1 MALEGCALKTEY
13 ILNESMERVLGIL
26 TPSNRLVMRV
36 ALHTGLR
43 VGDILQLQP
52 HQLRRQFYVTEQK
65 TGKRRRVNLT
75 DDLIQELLAH
85 SGKTWVFPHRLDP
98 ARHRT
103 RQAVWADVKRA
114 AVAYRLPANVAPH
127 TARKMYAVDLLER
140 YGDIERVRRALNHS
154 SSSVTVLYAC
164 ADKLVRQ
171 GRRKKGRSW

>member
-1 MALEGCALKTEY
+1 
-13 ILNESMERVLGIL
+13 MERVLGVL

-43 VGDILQLQP
+43 VGDILALRP
-52 HQLRRQFYVTEQK
+52 VQLRRQFYVTESK

-75 DDLIQELLAH
+75 DDLLADLLEH
-85 SGKTWVFPHRLDP
+85 SGSQWVFPHRLDP

-103 RQAVWADVKRA
+103 RQAVWCDVKRA
-114 AVAYRLPANVAPH
+114 ARAYRLPANVAPH
-127 TARKMYAVDLLER
+127 TARKMYAVGLMER
-140 YGDIERVRRALNHS
+140 YGDIDRVRRALNHS

-171 GRRKKGRSW
+171 RKRKKGRSW

>member
-1 MALEGCALKTEY
+1 
-13 ILNESMERVLGIL
+13 MERVLGIL

-43 VGDILQLQP
+43 VGDILQLRP
-52 HQLRRQFYVTEQK
+52 GQLKRQFYVTEQK

-75 DDLIQELLAH
+75 DELLEELIAH
-85 SGKTWVFPHRLDP
+85 AGEEWVFPHRTDP
-98 ARHRT
+98 LRHRT

-114 AVAYRLPANVAPH
+114 ATAYRLPANVAPH
-127 TARKMYAVDLLER
+127 TARKMYAVELLER

-171 GRRKKGRSW
+171 GRGKKRRSW

>member
-1 MALEGCALKTEY
+1 MKSEY

-43 VGDILQLQP
+43 VGDVLRLRP
-52 HQLRRQFYVTEQK
+52 SQLRRQFYITEQK
-65 TGKRRRVNLT
+65 TGKRRRVNLS
-75 DDLIQELLAH
+75 DELLCDLMEH
-85 SGKTWVFPHRLDP
+85 SGSEWVFPHRLDP
-98 ARHRT
+98 NRPRT

-114 AVAYRLPANVAPH
+114 ARAYRLAANVAPH
-127 TARKMYAVDLLER
+127 TARKMFAVELMER
-140 YGDIERVRRALNHS
+140 YGDIDRVRRALNHS

-171 GRRKKGRSW
+171 GKGKKRRSW

>member
-1 MALEGCALKTEY
+1 
-13 ILNESMERVLGIL
+13 MERVLGVL

-43 VGDILQLQP
+43 VGDILALRP
-52 HQLRRQFYVTEQK
+52 AQLRRQFYVTESK

-75 DDLIQELLAH
+75 DDLLADLLEH
-85 SGKTWVFPHRLDP
+85 SGSQWVFPHRLDP

-103 RQAVWADVKRA
+103 RQAVWCDVKRA
-114 AVAYRLPANVAPH
+114 ARAYRLPANVAPH
-127 TARKMYAVDLLER
+127 TARKMYAVGLMER
-140 YGDIERVRRALNHS
+140 YGDIDRVRRALNHS

-171 GRRKKGRSW
+171 RTRKKGRSW